1 MIKQCKGKD
10 LDNVSKSKLL
20 ERGWLSS
27 IKYDGNYVQIHKQG
41 NSVRFFTSGG
51 KEFYHELVADSLVK
65 NNPNLDFIIETEF
78 IGSSQGKLGDR
89 VKAAKLTT
97 YRTNFEKGLAN
108 VGLDT
113 NRDTFI
119 VFDVIILNWTFE
131 GRLAWLLNVFKGSE
145 QVRLASFE
153 YVDKLELAKC
163 KAKELVDLGYEGLFL
178 KHINHV
184 YQPGKRV
191 NEAIKLKYRK
201 TADLLCIDIEPG
213 EGKYI
218 DMIGSLVLQD
228 KEGRTVSVGS
238 GLDDSMRGLPKD
250 CFIDKIV
257 EIEYEQIIDT
267 YIQPTFVR
275 VREDKTMEIA

>member
-27 IKYDGNYVQIHKQG
+27 IKYDGNYVQIHKHG

-113 NRDTFI
+113 NSDTFI

-131 GRLAWLLNVFKGSE
+131 ARHNWLVNIFKGSE

-201 TADLLCIDIEPG
+201 TADLLCIGIEPG

-250 CFIDKIV
+250 CFINKIV

-275 VREDKTMEIA
+275 VREDKTMEID

>member
-131 GRLAWLLNVFKGSE
+131 GRLAWLLNVFKDSE

-275 VREDKTMEIA
+275 VREDKTMEID

>member
-10 LDNVSKSKLL
+10 LDNIPKSRLL
-20 ERGWLSS
+20 ERGWLAS

-97 YRTNFEKGLAN
+97 YRTNFEKGLDN
-108 VGLDT
+108 VGLNT
-113 NRDTFI
+113 NSDTFI

-131 GRLAWLLNVFKGSE
+131 ARLNWLVNIFKGSE

-163 KAKELVDLGYEGLFL
+163 KAKELVNLGYEGLFL

-201 TADLLCIDIEPG
+201 TADLLCIGIEPG

-218 DMIGSLVLQD
+218 DMLGSLILQD

>member
-27 IKYDGNYVQIHKQG
+27 IKYDGNYVQIHKHG

-113 NRDTFI
+113 NSDTFI

-131 GRLAWLLNVFKGSE
+131 ARHNWLVNIFKGSE

-201 TADLLCIDIEPG
+201 TADLLCIGIEPG

-250 CFIDKIV
+250 YFINKIV

-275 VREDKTMEIA
+275 VREDKTMEID

>member
-108 VGLDT
+108 VGLNT

-145 QVRLASFE
+145 QVRLVSFE

-250 CFIDKIV
+250 CFINKIV

-275 VREDKTMEIA
+275 VREDKTMEID